1 MREWSEWLPLYKDR
15 GMVKEKRQREGKKM
29 LFFSV
34 LVILPSDETLF
45 HLNLPP
51 RGYNSND
58 LNFLLSFSVQGFIAL
73 DT

>member
-1 MREWSEWLPLYKDR
+1 MSYEEKTTRHGQNSHQRTQMGGWLKR
-15 GMVKEKRQREGKKM
+15 RSSKRQKTM

-45 HLNLPP
+45 HHNLPP

-58 LNFLLSFSVQGFIAL
+58 GIFLQSF
-73 DT
+73 